1 MGVAPEFAATKGQG
15 EKKRAPRCL
24 VVTMGRGRRQV
35 SSAGLGEKRRSVS
48 RAMRLAPVM
57 CGWEV
62 RAEGENEIELGLKN
76 WVVNIYIS
84 RFQLGLGQIF
94 GLHGPN

>member
-1 MGVAPEFAATKGQG
+1 
-15 EKKRAPRCL
+15 
-24 VVTMGRGRRQV
+24 
-35 SSAGLGEKRRSVS
+35 
-48 RAMRLAPVM
+48 MRLALVM

-62 RAEGENEIELGLKN
+62 RAEGENEIDLGLKN

>member
-1 MGVAPEFAATKGQG
+1 MNGEERKEDEGQQSRLGPLARALDGWRGVGVVPEFAATKGQG
-15 EKKRAPRCL
+15 EKKRAPGCL

-57 CGWEV
+57 CG
-62 RAEGENEIELGLKN
+62 
-76 WVVNIYIS
+76 
-84 RFQLGLGQIF
+84 
-94 GLHGPN
+94 